1 MLIMIEVVNYETGH
15 QLKLLSDQMYTE
27 KTSNEK
33 TFWANAMKYT
43 ASKNDDKQFVS
54 EMAYL
59 MVTLHR
65 TGT

>member
-1 MLIMIEVVNYETGH
+1 MIEVVNYETGR
-15 QLKLLSDQMYTE
+15 QFKLLSEQMCTE
-27 KTSNEK
+27 KTNNEK
-33 TFWANAMKYT
+33 TFWANAVKYA

>member
-1 MLIMIEVVNYETGH
+1 MLIMIEVVNYETGR
-15 QLKLLSDQMYTE
+15 QLKLLSEQMYAE
-27 KTSNEK
+27 TSNEK
-33 TFWANAMKYT
+33 TFWANAIKYT